1 LAILGDP
8 ELEEKVVQK
17 YLRMARP
24 RFKQL
29 IISIETLLDTSTL
42 SVEEITG
49 RLKSAED
56 DPETP
61 SGQSSG
67 KLYLT
72 EEEWIERY
80 KKKEQGGGRG
90 GSNSGGRSKRGRGR
104 WRGRGG
110 RSTEGSGGGSSRNND
125 KCRSCGKM
133 GHWAY
138 ECKSKPRKEEQAH
151 VTQDNEQSLLFLEVA
166 SEPVPALSE
175 PGENLVARKQLGDA
189 TVNEKEAMP
198 TSRAKNSRM
207 VHLAEGKVFAALG

>member
-1 LAILGDP
+1 MRIGDERIRKASAQKVRHDYETLAFRDGESVEDFALRLSGMVSQLAILGDP
-8 ELEEKVVQK
+8 EPEEKVVQK

-49 RLKSAED
+49 RLKSAKD

-61 SGQSSG
+61 SGQSFG
-67 KLYLT
+67 KLYVT

-90 GSNSGGRSKRGRGR
+90 GSNSGGRNKRGRGR

-110 RSTEGSGGGSSRNND
+110 RSTEGSGGGSSRKMTSVEVVERRD
-125 KCRSCGKM
+125 TGHMSARASPGRRSKL
-133 GHWAY
+133 
-138 ECKSKPRKEEQAH
+138 
-151 VTQDNEQSLLFLEVA
+151 T
-166 SEPVPALSE
+166 
-175 PGENLVARKQLGDA
+175 
-189 TVNEKEAMP
+189 
-198 TSRAKNSRM
+198 
-207 VHLAEGKVFAALG
+207 